1 MLRAVNWVRR
11 ILRESAAAT
20 GTALLAGI
28 IPLAQHA
35 ADVERGVDALTVE
48 AQRQINLQYDTGSA
62 QDVKTIGMIAAAAA
76 ALALVFP
83 ALHQPSGLWAIPLL
97 LLAAATYCLVRSLLH
112 RDFERGPQVPDL
124 YRTYSGTVIEAK
136 QAILQE
142 LVRSIDHNT
151 PLLHYKARWF
161 MRGLVCLALAIISTA
176 AVLIALTLWPV

>member
-1 MLRAVNWVRR
+1 MGWLRRSADEAIAAVG
-11 ILRESAAAT
+11 A
-20 GTALLAGI
+20 ALLAGI
-28 IPLAQHA
+28 VPLVQHGGE
-35 ADVERGVDALTVE
+35 VERGIDALTAE
-48 AQRQINLQYDTGSA
+48 AQRQISLQYDTGSA
-62 QDVKTIGMIAAAAA
+62 QDVKTIGMVAAAAA

-97 LLAAATYCLVRSLLH
+97 LLAASTYCLVRSLLH

-176 AVLIALTLWPV
+176 AVLAVLTLGPV

>member
-1 MLRAVNWVRR
+1 MGWLQR
-11 ILRESAAAT
+11 IAREGLAAA
-20 GTALLAGI
+20 GAALLAGI
-28 IPLAQHA
+28 VPAVQLGAE
-35 ADVERGVDALTVE
+35 VERGIDALTVE
-48 AQRQINLQYDTGSA
+48 AQRQISLQYDTGSA

-97 LLAAATYCLVRSLLH
+97 LLTAATYCLVRSLLH

-124 YRTYSGTVIEAK
+124 YRTFSGTVVEAK

-161 MRGLVCLALAIISTA
+161 VRGLVFLALAIISTA
-176 AVLIALTLWPV
+176 GVLIVLTLWPV